1 MNQKQTPKNRV
12 HKATKVQ
19 IFLKGQEQGVET
31 NQRHLVQTLTNLA
44 SSGKIFKL
52 TSPSGDRL
60 SVLGRG
66 RVYIEEHGKDKRKS
80 RKGEQRYLKV
90 CSGLCTGNI
99 SMGMAAE
106 LQKTELRGKTGCTV
120 WGK

>member
-1 MNQKQTPKNRV
+1 M
-12 HKATKVQ
+12 
-19 IFLKGQEQGVET
+19 
-31 NQRHLVQTLTNLA
+31 
-44 SSGKIFKL
+44 
-52 TSPSGDRL
+52 
-60 SVLGRG
+60 LGRVKG
-66 RVYIEEHGKDKRKS
+66 YIEGHGKDKRKS

-106 LQKTELRGKTGCTV
+106 LQKTELRGKTGCMV